1 MPQDS
6 GAFKTIPRNRSGF
19 RLITAIAA
27 GRSGRGGGKSI
38 RRSFLTSGFLHLRYS
53 RFSLIRSDLAA
64 IAGPARQIIPVLP
77 PRS

>member
-27 GRSGRGGGKSI
+27 ERTGRDGGKS
-38 RRSFLTSGFLHLRYS
+38 S
-53 RFSLIRSDLAA
+53 RW
-64 IAGPARQIIPVLP
+64 
-77 PRS
+77 